1 MRNLLAPLLLAPLM
15 LAAPAA
21 ALAADGKAV
30 YLENCAT
37 CHGEDGKAD
46 TELGRKYMAE
56 DLTSAKLA
64 RELDRAK
71 VKRIVERGVKGTKMK
86 AWKGEL
92 KAEEIDA
99 VAGYVTATFLKK

>member
-1 MRNLLAPLLLAPLM
+1 MRYLLAALM
-15 LAAPAA
+15 LLAAPAA
-21 ALAADGKAV
+21 RAADGKAV

-64 RELDRAK
+64 KQLDAAK

-86 AWKGEL
+86 GWKGEL
-92 KAEEIDA
+92 KGEEIEA
-99 VAGYVTATFLKK
+99 VSKYVTTTFLKK

>member
-1 MRNLLAPLLLAPLM
+1 MRTAIAALM
-15 LAAPAA
+15 LLAAPA

-46 TELGRKYMAE
+46 TDLGRKYMAE

-64 RELDRAK
+64 KELDAGK
-71 VKRIVERGVKGTKMK
+71 VRRVVERGVKGTKMK
-86 AWKGEL
+86 PWKGEL
-92 KAEEIDA
+92 KAEEIEA
-99 VAGYVTATFLKK
+99 VSKYVATTFLKK